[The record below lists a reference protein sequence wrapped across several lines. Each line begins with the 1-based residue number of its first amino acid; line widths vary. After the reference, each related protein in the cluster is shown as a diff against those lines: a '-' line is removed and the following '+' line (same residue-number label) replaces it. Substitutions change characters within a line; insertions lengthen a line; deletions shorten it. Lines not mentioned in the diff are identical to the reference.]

1 MAVVLPKGIGDTS
14 SLLKRYSAAKSAADI
29 WRSLHQEAMDYA
41 TPQRETFTQHSPGQ
55 RKGRFV
61 YDSTAVEGSE
71 QFASRIQGSLVPSWQ
86 QWVDLV
92 SGSEIPE
99 EDKQQV
105 DKLLAE
111 ATEKMF
117 ANLNHS
123 NFDTE
128 ITPSFKDLSIGT
140 GAILIEE
147 AEFGSSSAFK
157 FTNVPLA
164 ELKLEPSGNPWR
176 EQKVAAAKIPQTWPE
191 ADIPTELQKILDK
204 DPNKEVN
211 ILNGMVRN
219 QENKTWIQVVIWKKQ
234 AIFSQEF
241 KTQRLIVFRW
251 SVTPGET
258 YGRGPAIHKLPD
270 IRTANKIVELTLGNA
285 ALQMSGLYT
294 GRSDGIFN
302 PHTVR
307 IAPGSIIPVG
317 SNDSSNP
324 TLSPLTPSGNLGI
337 AEGTLEMMQNNIRKA
352 FFSDPLGEL
361 TDPVRSATENIIRNQ
376 EFLKQSGASIGRLKT
391 ELIEPLV
398 SAMVDILKELG
409 QFPEIN
415 VNGQEVT
422 IKQVSPLAQSENIEQ
437 FQNTQLW
444 MATMAGFLPPEVIAA
459 KVKVE
464 ELPSKFQQQLAVDP
478 DLVRTKEETKE
489 LAQQVQSAAAQRIQ
503 QGGANETGV

>member
-1 MAVVLPKGIGDTS
+1 MPTLPNGFS
-14 SLLKRYSAAKSAADI
+14 VESLLKRAKAAESAYGL
-29 WRSLHQEAMDYA
+29 WRSIHQEAMDYA

-86 QWVDLV
+86 NWVDLV
-92 SGSEIPE
+92 SGSDVPE
-99 EDKQQV
+99 TEKQEVDKQL
-105 DKLLAE
+105 KS
-111 ATEKMF
+111 ATDLMF
-117 ANLNHS
+117 SNLNHS

-147 AEFGSSSAFK
+147 SEFGSSSAFK
-157 FTNVPLA
+157 FSNVPLA
-164 ELKLEPSGNPWR
+164 ELHLEPSGNPWR
-176 EQKVAAAKIPQTWPE
+176 KQKLPAAKIPQTWPNAE
-191 ADIPTELQKILDK
+191 IPDELNKIIDK
-204 DPNKEVN
+204 DPNKEVD
-211 ILNGMVRN
+211 ILNGMVKDY
-219 QENKTWIQVVIWKKQ
+219 ENGVWVQVVLWKKKL
-234 AIFSQEF
+234 IFTQTFNS
-241 KTQRLIVFRW
+241 QRLIVFRW

-285 ALQMSGLYT
+285 AIQMSGMYT

-307 IAPGSIIPVG
+307 IAPGSIVPVG

-324 TLSPLTPSGNLGI
+324 TIAPLTPSGNLGI
-337 AEGTLEMMQNNIRKA
+337 ADGLLEMMQNNIRKA
-352 FFSDPLGEL
+352 FFSDPLGEI

-409 QFPEIN
+409 LFPELS
-415 VNGQEVT
+415 VNGKEVT
-422 IKQVSPLAQSENIEQ
+422 IKQVSPLAQAENTEK

-444 MATMAGFLPPEVIAA
+444 MATIANFLPPEVIAA

-464 ELPSKFQQQLAVDP
+464 DLPSKFQQQLGVDP
-478 DLVRTKEETKE
+478 DLIRTEAETKE
-489 LAQQVQSAAAQRIQ
+489 LAQTVQSAATQQIE
-503 QGGANETGV
+503 QGGQGDAGV